1 MNKDNTTLYY
11 MVIGFATV
19 LLAMGGLMWQINSTI
34 RDVETNLRNEMREL
48 EIGLRSEMREL
59 DAGLRNEFKSDIARL
74 EAQIADLR
82 MELKDDNAA
91 LKAELKGDIAALE
104 TSIEGV
110 EANERYFLT
119 ELAHLRGAFESAQLI
134 SPRVGAPQS
143 APQAPSGG

>member
-34 RDVETNLRNEMREL
+34 RDVETNLR
-48 EIGLRSEMREL
+48 S
-59 DAGLRNEFKSDIARL
+59 EFKSDIARL

-82 MELKDDNAA
+82 MELKGDIAE
-91 LKAELKGDIAALE
+91 LRMELKGDIADLRTELKGDIARLE
-104 TSIEGV
+104 SSIERI
-110 EANERYFLT
+110 EENERYFLT

-134 SPRVGAPQS
+134 NPRVGAPQPP

>member
-34 RDVETNLRNEMREL
+34 RDVETNLRNE
-48 EIGLRSEMREL
+48 
-59 DAGLRNEFKSDIARL
+59 FKSDIADLRTELKGDIARL
-74 EAQIADLR
+74 EAQIADLRAELKGDIADLR

-104 TSIEGV
+104 ASIEGV